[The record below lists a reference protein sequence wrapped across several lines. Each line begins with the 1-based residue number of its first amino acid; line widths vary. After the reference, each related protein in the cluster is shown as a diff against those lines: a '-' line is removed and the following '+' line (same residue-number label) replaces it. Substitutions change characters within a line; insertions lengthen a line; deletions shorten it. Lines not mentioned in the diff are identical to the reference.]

1 MNATVDHKRRATMP
15 VEFSPGDVVSMETTA
30 PGVVLVRLM
39 KPVAKARIKAGPG
52 RGLLAAFK
60 ACPAPLAKVTRHRLP
75 YR

>member
-1 MNATVDHKRRATMP
+1 MNAT

-39 KPVAKARIKAGPG
+39 KPVEKPKPKAGPG

-60 ACPAPLAKVTRHRLP
+60 ACPAPLPKVARHKLP